1 MTTTTVENATLY
13 MDNGY
18 EISKLYSM
26 ATAGSDLTP
35 TDDFSNWVP
44 HLWIDQTYGLLV
56 DLTKRTIS
64 LIQPTTLR
72 RWRLDG
78 VIQ

>member
-1 MTTTTVENATLY
+1 MTTAQIGTSTLY
-13 MDNGY
+13 QADGLT
-18 EISKLYSM
+18 ISKLYSI
-26 ATAGSDLTP
+26 ATADSDLTP
-35 TDDFSNWVP
+35 TDDFGDWAP
-44 HLWIDQTYGLLV
+44 HLWVDQTYGLLV

-64 LIQPTTLR
+64 LVHPSVLR